1 MAFGRR
7 AKGKIMEVYFKYLSS
22 EEVTTEKLVEDL
34 LMLVQDAEQLV
45 KATGANIAEASKQE
59 LMTALERV
67 KSRAEQMK
75 ERAVAGA
82 RATDRVIRDNPYR
95 SLAVVFGVGMIAGMI
110 VNRRH

>member
-1 MAFGRR
+1 MVPVKRER
-7 AKGKIMEVYFKYLSS
+7 EDMEVYFKNLSS
-22 EEVTTEKLVEDL
+22 EEVSTEKLVEDL
-34 LMLVQDAEQLV
+34 LMLVQDAEELV
-45 KATGANIAEASKQE
+45 KATGGNIADASKQE

-67 KSRAEQMK
+67 KSRAQQMK

-110 VNRRH
+110 VNRRR

>member
-1 MAFGRR
+1 
-7 AKGKIMEVYFKYLSS
+7 MEVYFKNLSS
-22 EEVTTEKLVEDL
+22 EEVSTEKLVEDL
-34 LMLVQDAEQLV
+34 LMLVQDAEELV
-45 KATGANIAEASKQE
+45 KATGANIADASKQE

-95 SLAVVFGVGMIAGMI
+95 SLAVVFSVGMIAGMI
-110 VNRRH
+110 VNRRR